1 MDIKRI
7 FRGPWFWIVL
17 FVVAVLLAMQYL
29 VPNGGFEEV
38 ETSEMAQHIDDGDV
52 A

>member
-1 MDIKRI
+1 MDVKRI

-29 VPNGGFEEV
+29 VPGWEFNPKRPALV
-38 ETSEMAQHIDDGDV
+38 R
-52 A
+52 